1 MSLKMIEQVR
11 RDWIAQLT
19 SQEHVE
25 SNQAENH
32 LEALHTLT
40 AQYFAK
46 TNPSERIALSSASLS
61 KRLARLAFAMV
72 VTKQTTVVDLNWA
85 LNWKRRWR
93 WGKKTLNDAIKLG
106 ILHNQ
111 NGYIEFS
118 HPALQ
123 CYFASLHLKQWFYLR
138 FYLRSVQIGAP
149 GHLIDVL
156 CFFGQMKDAA
166 RPVIPAL
173 LPVINHPNREIRT
186 VAAETVLQIAHP
198 IGVKAVSCGLR
209 ESGSFFE
216 YTNRPADLMRLI
228 GQLEKETEPFLEA
241 LVAELGPSHPILQQP
256 AANALTTLGPIAV
269 PALVQALNVG
279 DSVQVKNSIYVL
291 SQIGIPVVEYLIT
304 TRYQPIDPVKEHL
317 EAVLKQMRPLAVD
330 YLIQQLNSENSASRR
345 ATINT
350 LSYVADRD
358 AIEHLISMT
367 QDKSLGVAGS
377 AIETLVRYGAKA
389 VDTLS
394 KVLVDRTQ
402 NINLRETVAIILERI
417 GVAAVPALIAAA
429 SHADPNIRL
438 RAVESLGELHQPESL
453 ECLAQAAFDSV
464 PMVRLGAVNALMNLI
479 DTKSVNKSQ
488 LGAIFISALDDPDTN
503 VRGLAVMCIG
513 KLKASEYIEALL
525 EMVSDEAPYVRQN
538 IAYAL
543 GYLTDK
549 RSVQALW
556 SLLDD
561 SHWHVRYNALVAL
574 GYHNADL
581 FLPRVCAMLDDT
593 SPEVRNAAQD
603 LLESWQRQPA
613 SRT

>member
-1 MSLKMIEQVR
+1 MSLEMIEQVR

-19 SQEHVE
+19 GQEHVD
-25 SNQAENH
+25 SIQAENR

-40 AQYFAK
+40 SQYLAK
-46 TNPSERIALSSASLS
+46 TNPSERIALSSASLG
-61 KRLARLAFAMV
+61 KRLAHLAFAMV
-72 VTKQTTVVDLNWA
+72 ITKQTTVVDLNWA

-138 FYLRSVQIGAP
+138 SVQIGEP
-149 GHLIDVL
+149 VHLIDVL
-156 CFFGQMKDAA
+156 RFFGQMKDAA
-166 RPVIPAL
+166 HPVIPVL

-186 VAAETVLQIAHP
+186 VAAETALQITHP
-198 IGVKAVSCGLR
+198 IGVKAVADGLR
-209 ESGSFFE
+209 GSGSFFE

-228 GQLEKETEPFLEA
+228 GQLESEAKPFLEV

-256 AANALTTLGPIAV
+256 AANALIALSPIAV
-269 PALVQALNVG
+269 PALINVLNAR
-279 DSVQVKNSIYVL
+279 DSVQVKNSTYVL

-304 TRYQPIDPVKEHL
+304 TKHQHIDPVKEHL
-317 EAVLKQMRPLAVD
+317 EAVLEQMRPLAVD
-330 YLIQQLNSENSASRR
+330 YLTQQLKCESSARRR
-345 ATINT
+345 AVINT
-350 LSYVADRD
+350 LSYVTDGD
-358 AIEHLISMT
+358 AIDPLITTT

-377 AIETLVRYGAKA
+377 AIETLVQYGAQA

-402 NINLRETVAIILERI
+402 NINLREMVAIILERI

-429 SHADPNIRL
+429 RNADPNIRL
-438 RAVESLGELHQPESL
+438 RAVESLGEINQPESL

-464 PMVRLGAVNALMNLI
+464 PMVRLGAINALMNLI
-479 DTKSVNKSQ
+479 DTNSVNKSR
-488 LGAIFISALDDPDTN
+488 LGAIFMSALDDPDTN
-503 VRGLAVMCIG
+503 VRGLAAMCVG

-538 IAYAL
+538 IAYAM
-543 GYLTDK
+543 GFMKGK
-549 RSVQALW
+549 RSVQAL
-556 SLLDD
+556 SILLEDT
-561 SHWHVRYNALVAL
+561 HWHVRYNALVSSGHHDMAL
-574 GYHNADL
+574 
-581 FLPRVCAMLDDT
+581 FFPRVRTMLNDT
-593 SPEVRNAAQD
+593 SPEVRIAAQD
-603 LLESWQRQPA
+603 LLDLWQRQPA
-613 SRT
+613 SRA